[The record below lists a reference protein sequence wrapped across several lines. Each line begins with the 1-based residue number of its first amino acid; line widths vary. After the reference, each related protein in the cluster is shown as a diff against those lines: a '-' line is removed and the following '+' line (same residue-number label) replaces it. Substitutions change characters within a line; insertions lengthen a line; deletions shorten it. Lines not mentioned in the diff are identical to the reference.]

1 MNRVVF
7 STTACALGVWIAASQ
22 FSASWAG
29 DVTVID
35 GDTIKLD
42 GTRYRLDGID
52 APEPDQVCLTDR
64 GALWPCG
71 VYGRARLSDYI
82 SSRSVSCQ
90 DEGADT
96 AFPGRRIGLCTAEG
110 ETSNISSWLVSE
122 GLAINFEPYAKG
134 RFLQEQESAR
144 ENRRGLWQ
152 GCFTAPQDLRYWRK
166 GSARLLGSRCPPDKV
181 ARNMLFPDHPEKP
194 PDCSIKG
201 KFALRAKI
209 TGNRGIYHLEG
220 CRSYRTV
227 KMPERWFCS
236 EEEAR
241 AAGFRKALTCR

>member
-42 GTRYRLDGID
+42 GTYYRLDGID

-90 DEGADT
+90 DKGADT
-96 AFPGRRIGLCTAEG
+96 AFAPHRALHGRR
-110 ETSNISSWLVSE
+110 
-122 GLAINFEPYAKG
+122 
-134 RFLQEQESAR
+134 RDEQHQQLAR
-144 ENRRGLWQ
+144 E
-152 GCFTAPQDLRYWRK
+152 
-166 GSARLLGSRCPPDKV
+166 
-181 ARNMLFPDHPEKP
+181 
-194 PDCSIKG
+194 
-201 KFALRAKI
+201 
-209 TGNRGIYHLEG
+209 
-220 CRSYRTV
+220 
-227 KMPERWFCS
+227 
-236 EEEAR
+236 
-241 AAGFRKALTCR
+241 